1 METNR
6 VDING
11 GFECDMNACPLPLE
25 VIPNHM
31 GINLSAVD
39 SVVWQKQDDGQ
50 LTSLTI
56 YFVPA
61 KPEDK

>member
-6 VDING
+6 IDIG
-11 GFECDMNACPLPLE
+11 GCFEVAFDKCPLPLD
-25 VIPNHM
+25 VIPNYM

-56 YFVPA
+56 YFIPQ
-61 KPEDK
+61 DKE